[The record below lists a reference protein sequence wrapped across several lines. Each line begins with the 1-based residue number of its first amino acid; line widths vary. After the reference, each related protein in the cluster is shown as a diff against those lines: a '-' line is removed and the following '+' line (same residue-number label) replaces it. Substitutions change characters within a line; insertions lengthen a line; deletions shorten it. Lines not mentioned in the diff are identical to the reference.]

1 MPLSGR
7 LSSLPLFSKDAG
19 TGTQKAGMKEIRM
32 TQIPIHGR
40 GHKNWFIQPLEYH
53 TAVKKDGGRLIQN
66 SPKDTVT
73 RKTWLRSN
81 AFM

>member
-1 MPLSGR
+1 
-7 LSSLPLFSKDAG
+7 
-19 TGTQKAGMKEIRM
+19 MKEIWM

-66 SPKDTVT
+66 SQRHIDKKNMVKKQCVYVSLFGIKKLMKPFSLLQFV
-73 RKTWLRSN
+73 LL
-81 AFM
+81 